1 MQPAFLPARC
11 RRDDNATNESRGIM
25 TSQHRTLPI
34 STLMQTSGVGFGT
47 SGARGLVTA
56 MTDEVCYA
64 YTLAFLQHLRDSGQ
78 LGGAMR
84 VALAGDMRDSTGRI
98 LEAAASAVAD
108 FGLQPE
114 YCGRIP
120 SPAVASYGMA
130 EGIPSLMVTGSHIPD
145 DRNGIKFN
153 TAKGEILK
161 HDETGIRAQQVVLPE
176 KLFGADGHFAAGRAP
191 RLPAYNDAALRAYVQ
206 RYTGFFPPRCLA
218 GKRLGLYQHSSVA
231 REVFAEILS
240 ALGAQVI
247 KLGYSDRFIPVDTE
261 AIRPEDVE
269 LAAAWSAEHGLD
281 ALISADGDADRPLIS
296 DERGH
301 WLRGD
306 VAGILCS
313 RYLGAD
319 VVVTPVSSNSAV
331 ERCGWFKKVLRTR
344 IGSPFVVASMQ
355 EALFG
360 PKATVVGYEANGGFL
375 TATDVTIAAR
385 TLTALPTRD
394 AMLVPL
400 AILALAAGQNCRVS
414 ELVAMLPPR
423 FTASNRVEHF
433 PTELSRSKLAELC
446 SGDARQDKLA
456 VEAVFKELF
465 GEVASLDDTDGL
477 RITFTNG
484 DVVHLRPSG
493 NAPEFRCYNEADSPQ
508 RAAEMNTRCMALIET
523 WKPR

>member
-1 MQPAFLPARC
+1 
-11 RRDDNATNESRGIM
+11 
-25 TSQHRTLPI
+25 
-34 STLMQTSGVGFGT
+34 MQTSGVGFGT
-47 SGARGLVTA
+47 SGARGLVAA
-56 MTDEVCYA
+56 MSDEVCYA
-64 YTLAFLQHLRDSGQ
+64 YTLAFLQHLRESNQLSG
-78 LGGAMR
+78 AAR

-98 LEAAASAVAD
+98 LEAVASAVAQ

-161 HDETGIRAQQVVLPE
+161 HDEMGIRAQQVTLPE
-176 KLFGADGHFAAGRAP
+176 HLFDTEGLFAAQRAP
-191 RLPAYNDAALRAYVQ
+191 QLPAYDDSAFRAYVQ
-206 RYTGFFPPRCLA
+206 RYVNFFPPRCLA
-218 GKRLGLYQHSSVA
+218 ATRIGLYQHSSVA
-231 REVFAEILS
+231 RQVFAEILD

-247 KLGYSDRFIPVDTE
+247 KLGFSERFIPVDTE

-269 LAAAWSAEHGLD
+269 LAAQWSAEHSLD

-296 DERGH
+296 DEHGQ

-306 VAGILCS
+306 VAGILCA
-313 RYLGAD
+313 RYLGAE
-319 VVVTPVSSNSAV
+319 VVVTPVSSNTAV

-375 TATDVTIAAR
+375 TGSDITLEGR

-400 AILALAAGQNCRVS
+400 AILALAAKQRCRVS
-414 ELVAMLPPR
+414 ELVDILPPR

-433 PTELSRSKLAELC
+433 PTQLSRAKLAELRG
-446 SGDARQDKLA
+446 GDALQDKRA
-456 VEAVFKELF
+456 IESVFHELF

-477 RITFTNG
+477 RITFKNG
-484 DVVHLRPSG
+484 EVVHLRPSG

-508 RAAEMNTRCMALIET
+508 RAAEMNTRCMALIEA
-523 WKPR
+523 WKPRHPPSVPPRR

>member
-1 MQPAFLPARC
+1 MTR
-11 RRDDNATNESRGIM
+11 NAAYTTTICANIM
-25 TSQHRTLPI
+25 TPQQRTLSI
-34 STLMQTSGVGFGT
+34 SALMQTSGVGFGT

-56 MTDEVCYA
+56 MTDKVCYA
-64 YTLAFLQHLRDSGQ
+64 YTLGFLQHLRDSGQ
-78 LGGAMR
+78 LGAAQR

-120 SPAVASYGMA
+120 SPAVAGYGMV

-161 HDETGIRAQQVVLPE
+161 HDETGIRAQQIALPDSA
-176 KLFGADGHFAAGRAP
+176 FDADGRFTAGHAP
-191 RLPAYNDAALRAYVQ
+191 QLPPYNDAAFRAYVR
-206 RYTGFFPPRCLA
+206 RYTGFFPPCCLA
-218 GKRLGLYQHSSVA
+218 GKRIGLYQHSSVA
-231 REVFAEILS
+231 GEVFAEILT

-247 KLGYSDRFIPVDTE
+247 KLGYSERFIPVDTE
-261 AIRPEDVE
+261 AIRPEDVA
-269 LAAAWSAEHGLD
+269 LAAAWSAEHKLD
-281 ALISADGDADRPLIS
+281 ALISADGDADRPLVS
-296 DERGH
+296 DERGQ

-306 VAGILCS
+306 VAGIVCA

-360 PKATVVGYEANGGFL
+360 PKATVIGYEANGGFL
-375 TATDVTIAAR
+375 TATDITIDSR
-385 TLTALPTRD
+385 TLSALPTRD

-400 AILALAAGQNCRVS
+400 AILALAAKENCRVS
-414 ELVAMLPPR
+414 DLVAMLPPR

-433 PTELSRSKLAELC
+433 PTELSRRKLSELHG
-446 SGDARQDKLA
+446 GDTRQDKLA

-465 GEVASLDDTDGL
+465 GNVASLDDTDGL

-484 DVVHLRPSG
+484 EVVHLRPSG

-508 RAAEMNTRCMALIET
+508 RAAEMNARCMALIEA